1 MSSVTIHGLGKHFG
15 HVFVLDGIDLA
26 VEQGEFLALL
36 GPSGSGKTSLLRI
49 IAGLESAS
57 AGRLLIDGNDAL
69 NLPPG
74 DRRMGFVFQSYA
86 LFRHMRV
93 FDNIAFGL
101 TVKKRRERP
110 SVSEIAARV
119 AALLDLVQLQGLGRR
134 FPSQLSGGQRQRV
147 ALARALAV
155 RPEIL
160 LLDEPFGALDT
171 SVRIALRDWLRAL
184 HDRLELISI
193 FVTHDREEALGLA
206 DRT

>member
-1 MSSVTIHGLGKHFG
+1 MSLRIEGLRKNFG
-15 HVFVLDGIDLA
+15 HGPVLNGMDLA
-26 VEQGEFLALL
+26 VEKGEFLALL

-101 TVKKRRERP
+101 TVKKRREPP
-110 SVSEIAARV
+110 SGSEIAARV
-119 AALLDLVQLQGLGRR
+119 PAPPDLLPPPRPWGR
-134 FPSQLSGGQRQRV
+134 LSPQ
-147 ALARALAV
+147 
-155 RPEIL
+155 P
-160 LLDEPFGALDT
+160 
-171 SVRIALRDWLRAL
+171 
-184 HDRLELISI
+184 
-193 FVTHDREEALGLA
+193 
-206 DRT
+206 